1 MQFII
6 PLVFFKNYFIFT
18 ESYQAPRFITQP
30 TSTKNVI
37 GEGQTKII
45 QCQALGKFLKITNT
59 YTYLLFKVYKILIL
73 LAQKMYE
80 IYMEI
85 YTYK

>member
-1 MQFII
+1 MFMSFCFMFI
-6 PLVFFKNYFIFT
+6 

-45 QCQALGKFLKITNT
+45 QCQALG
-59 YTYLLFKVYKILIL
+59 
-73 LAQKMYE
+73 
-80 IYMEI
+80 
-85 YTYK
+85 

>member
-1 MQFII
+1 MYSACSTATIE
-6 PLVFFKNYFIFT
+6 FFPRNVPFDNDDKESAYNNHHDFLFVFT

-45 QCQALGKFLKITNT
+45 QCQALGKCSKSKIFERKH
-59 YTYLLFKVYKILIL
+59 L
-73 LAQKMYE
+73 
-80 IYMEI
+80 
-85 YTYK
+85 

>member
-1 MQFII
+1 MIFY
-6 PLVFFKNYFIFT
+6 VFL

-45 QCQALGKFLKITNT
+45 QCQALGKCSKSKIFERKH
-59 YTYLLFKVYKILIL
+59 L
-73 LAQKMYE
+73 
-80 IYMEI
+80 
-85 YTYK
+85 